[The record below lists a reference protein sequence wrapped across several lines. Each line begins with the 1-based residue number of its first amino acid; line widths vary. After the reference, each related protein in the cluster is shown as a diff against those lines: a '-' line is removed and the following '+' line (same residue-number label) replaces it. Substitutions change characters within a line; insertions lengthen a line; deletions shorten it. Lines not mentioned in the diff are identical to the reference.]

1 MKGAF
6 DCVFYLNFT
15 LKKKSVFSS
24 GTVKKG
30 YFYVDRPFF
39 PDFLWKEVDKNQHKG
54 KIITD
59 W

>member
-15 LKKKSVFSS
+15 LKKKSVFSP

-30 YFYVDRPFF
+30 YFYVDGPFF
-39 PDFLWKEVDKNQHKG
+39 PGFSLKG
-54 KIITD
+54 SGQKSTQVQNNY
-59 W
+59 